1 MIARLLIPALL
12 IASALSGC
20 AHVIDGT
27 PAWPGT
33 RLQNVLLTSAD
44 FAPGV
49 LYDRV
54 VERQGEPDG
63 AGGPPAML
71 STPEGCSDGFT
82 RVIAATAERGPGSAA
97 KYTVTYDGA
106 RMLVTVLSWQL
117 DVDAL
122 EATAQRCAHYDTFF
136 DRSSPAI
143 PITTNRLDT
152 PRPAALA
159 FEQTMQLGAE
169 RSSVYYSFEN
179 VDGMAVFAVG
189 FPTPDPTVTV
199 RGALPQTFL
208 DVTGKQA
215 GRIGGS

>member
-1 MIARLLIPALL
+1 MFVRVLVAAPL
-12 IASALSGC
+12 IAAAVGGC
-20 AHVIDGT
+20 AHVVHGT
-27 PAWPGT
+27 AAWPGE
-33 RLQNVLLTSAD
+33 RLEKVLLASAD
-44 FAPGV
+44 FPPGV
-49 LYDRV
+49 LYDRI
-54 VERQGEPDG
+54 VERPGEPDG

-71 STPEGCSDGFT
+71 SAPEGCSDGFT

-117 DVDAL
+117 DLDAL

-143 PITTNRLDT
+143 PMTTTRLDT

-159 FEQTMQLGAE
+159 FEQTMQLGVQ

-199 RGALPQTFL
+199 RGTLPQTFL